1 MALGTSTTN
10 LVAFNIQNVT
20 KSKRRKPLENGG
32 LPTRPPTMRLRR
44 VHSLM
49 VAGEATMAIALA
61 DSLFLSISPDAARTK
76 VLMFLAISIAP
87 FAVVAPFVGPFIDRI
102 RGGQRMVVMIVGVL
116 RAAVLVGISQSLDSL
131 TLFPLAFAALI
142 LGKTYAIAKSAIVP
156 TLIADHDQLVQENG
170 KLGQIAGITGF
181 VVAGPAILLQLI
193 SAQATLALGVLAY
206 LFATVNASRL
216 PKVVIAAKPADRL
229 EIEELHLP
237 LVVSAA
243 NAMRIL
249 RLCVGFMFFHLA
261 FWLRE
266 EIAGTAWFGLAVGLS
281 GFAVLGANFAGPII
295 RRRIPESMMLMGALC
310 ALAIGG
316 ILAAWYDRVLGGIA
330 LAAVVNASSAIGK
343 LAFESTVQRQAPDAN
358 RGRMFSKFETN
369 NQMAWV
375 AGGLIP
381 VILSPS
387 GGLGFAVIGAIGTVG
402 VFIFVRSGAVTMRK
416 SRGAPATSQEPP
428 SHLA

>member
-1 MALGTSTTN
+1 
-10 LVAFNIQNVT
+10 
-20 KSKRRKPLENGG
+20 
-32 LPTRPPTMRLRR
+32 MRLRR